1 MKSGLTLLLVLVL
14 ASVFFSVSPADILV
28 GVKQGDWIEY
38 DVSFTGN
45 PPIEHDAVWA
55 RMEIISVDGKK
66 VNASFVSRLANETVL
81 EILEDLDLEKG
92 RLIDMFIIPAYLDEG
107 DVFYDQISGQIVI
120 DRVET
125 RNYAGADRTV
135 VYAEAVDTQWYW
147 DRATGV
153 TVEARTS
160 NSMYTLDTVA
170 TGTDMWNSQIF
181 GLDANI
187 FYGLLSLIA
196 VGVGASIILSL
207 QRRKRRLTSPQT

>member
-38 DVSFTGN
+38 NVSFTGN

-55 RMEIISVDGKK
+55 RMEVVSVDGMK
-66 VNASFVSRLANETVL
+66 VNASFISRLANETVL

>member
-38 DVSFTGN
+38 NVSFTGN

-55 RMEIISVDGKK
+55 RMEVVSVDGMK

-160 NSMYTLDTVA
+160 NSNYTLETVA

-207 QRRKRRLTSPQT
+207 QRRKRRLAGSQT

>member
-28 GVKQGDWIEY
+28 GVKKGDWIEY
-38 DVSFTGN
+38 NVSFTGN

>member
-1 MKSGLTLLLVLVL
+1 MKSGLTLLQVLVL

-28 GVKQGDWIEY
+28 GVDQGDWIEY
-38 DVSFTGN
+38 RVSFTGN

>member
-160 NSMYTLDTVA
+160 NSMYTLDTIA

>member
-1 MKSGLTLLLVLVL
+1 
-14 ASVFFSVSPADILV
+14 V
-28 GVKQGDWIEY
+28 GVKKGDWIEY
-38 DVSFTGN
+38 NVSFTGN

>member
-38 DVSFTGN
+38 NVSFTGN

-160 NSMYTLDTVA
+160 NSIYTLETVA

>member
-38 DVSFTGN
+38 NVSFTGN

>member
-14 ASVFFSVSPADILV
+14 ASAFFSVSPADILV

-38 DVSFTGN
+38 NVSFTGN

-207 QRRKRRLTSPQT
+207 QRRKRRLISPQT

>member
-14 ASVFFSVSPADILV
+14 ASAFLSLTQADILV
-28 GVKQGDWIEY
+28 GVKQGNWIEY
-38 DVSFTGN
+38 NVSFRGN

-55 RMEIISVDGKK
+55 RMEVVSVDGKK

-92 RLIDMFIIPAYLDEG
+92 GLIDMFIIPAYLNEG
-107 DVFYDQISGQIVI
+107 DVFCDQISGQIVI

-125 RNYAGADRTV
+125 RNYVGADRTV
-135 VYAEAVDTQWYW
+135 VHAYAVDTQWYW

-160 NSMYTLDTVA
+160 NSIYTLDTFA
-170 TGTDMWNSQIF
+170 TGTNMWNSQIF

-187 FYGLLSLIA
+187 FYGFLSLIA
-196 VGVGASIILSL
+196 MGVVASIILSL
-207 QRRKRRLTSPQT
+207 LRRKKSND

>member
-38 DVSFTGN
+38 NVSFTGN

-55 RMEIISVDGKK
+55 RMEVVSVDGMK
-66 VNASFVSRLANETVL
+66 VNASFISRLANETVL

-125 RNYAGADRTV
+125 RKYAGADRTV
-135 VYAEAVDTQWYW
+135 VHAYAVDTQWYW
-147 DRATGV
+147 DRAKGV

-160 NSMYTLDTVA
+160 NSIYTLETVA

-187 FYGLLSLIA
+187 FYWLLSLLA
-196 VGVGASIILSL
+196 VGMGTSIILSL
-207 QRRKRRLTSPQT
+207 KRRKRLRTSLQT

>member
-14 ASVFFSVSPADILV
+14 ASEFFSVSLADILV
-28 GVKQGDWIEY
+28 GVKQGNWIEY
-38 DVSFTGN
+38 NVSFTGN
-45 PPIEHDAVWA
+45 PPIAHDAVWA
-55 RMEIISVDGKK
+55 RMEIVSVDGKK

>member
-1 MKSGLTLLLVLVL
+1 MKTVLTLLLVLVL
-14 ASVFFSVSPADILV
+14 ASAFFSVVLADILV

-38 DVSFTGN
+38 NVSFTGN

-207 QRRKRRLTSPQT
+207 QRRKKRRTSPQT

>member
-1 MKSGLTLLLVLVL
+1 MKSGLTLLLVLFL
-14 ASVFFSVSPADILV
+14 ASAFLSVVPADILV
-28 GVKQGDWIEY
+28 GVDQGDWIEY
-38 DVSFTGN
+38 RVSFTGN

-55 RMEIISVDGKK
+55 RMEVVSVDGKK
-66 VNASFVSRLANETVL
+66 VNASFISRLANETVL

-92 RLIDMFIIPAYLDEG
+92 RLIDMFIIPAYLNEG

-125 RNYAGADRTV
+125 RNYAGAYRTV

-207 QRRKRRLTSPQT
+207 QRRKKRRTSPQT